1 MHFPK
6 RPLRRPMIGI
16 AVSMVVGISIASSFK
31 LPPGPLLCVALVLWV
46 AAFFLR
52 NRRCGS
58 LLVFGVVASLSAVW
72 FGVSTVGQHTNSFE
86 NGNVQLPI
94 PRIEAVGHVSTNPR
108 YYPFKNKKS
117 GMWLF
122 RVRLE
127 GMKSTNVWIKQ
138 GGELDVRVMGSLRS
152 DPVAEKEQRVWLRG
166 ELEEPY
172 RENGSLRLR
181 VYGPDC
187 CVSLAD
193 SRHSFFALCRSWRSE
208 AATRLEVGMKTHPG
222 ELAVLRALV
231 LGYRGEISAET
242 YARFQRTGLL
252 HIFAI
257 SGLHVGMIGLL
268 LVVAMKSFGVSRVWF
283 GVYLVPL
290 LFFYVAATGMT
301 ESALRAMIM
310 AAVFLLAPLF
320 RAKPD
325 VPSSIAFA
333 AALILLINPYA
344 LKSIGFVLSF
354 GIVGFIVMVYSRIP
368 LHWLPR
374 NAVGNYVVSLM
385 ITSLA
390 ASLASFPL
398 TMYYFGRFSPIG
410 LVGNLLVVPLT
421 FCILLSGWLSVLF
434 PPTSVIFNHASLV
447 FIKVMLKGMVFLDQ
461 IPGSSM
467 EVSRPHIGVLLLWCG
482 SVIYLFTHA
491 SRRRQII
498 KGVAFAGCAALW
510 AVLGCCGVPFF

>member
-1 MHFPK
+1 MVISG

-16 AVSMVVGISIASSFK
+16 AVSMVVGICVASSFE
-31 LPPGPLLCVALVLWV
+31 LRPAFVLCVALLLWF

-52 NRRCGS
+52 DRRCGS
-58 LLVFGVVASLSAVW
+58 LLVFGVVASVSAVW
-72 FGVSTVGQHTNSFE
+72 FGVSALGEHTNSFE
-86 NGNVQLPI
+86 NGNARLPI
-94 PRIEAVGHVSTNPR
+94 PRTEAVGHVSTKPR
-108 YYPFKNKKS
+108 YSPFKNKKS

-122 RVRLE
+122 HVRLE
-127 GMKSTNVWIKQ
+127 GMKSSNVWIKE

-152 DPVAEKEQRVWLRG
+152 DPVAEKGERVWLRG

-172 RENGSLRLR
+172 RENRSLRLK

-187 CVSLAD
+187 CLPLAD
-193 SRHSFFALCRSWRSE
+193 SRNSFFALCQRWRSE
-208 AATRLEVGMKTHPG
+208 AAKRLDVGMKTHP
-222 ELAVLRALV
+222 EERAVLRALV
-231 LGYRGEISAET
+231 LGYRGEIPSDA

-257 SGLHVGMIGLL
+257 SGLHVGMIGIL

-283 GVYLVPL
+283 GIFLVPL
-290 LFFYVAATGMT
+290 LFIYVAATGMT
-301 ESALRAMIM
+301 ESALRALIM

-325 VPSSIAFA
+325 VPSAIAFA
-333 AALILLINPYA
+333 AALILLFNPYA
-344 LKSIGFVLSF
+344 LKSVGFVLSF

-368 LHWLPR
+368 SHWLPR

-398 TMYYFGRFSPIG
+398 TIYYFGRFSPIA

-434 PPTSVIFNHASLV
+434 PPTSIIFNHASLV

-461 IPGSSM
+461 IPGSSL
-467 EVSRPHIGVLLLWCG
+467 EVSRPHFGVLLLWCG
-482 SVIYLFTHA
+482 SLIYLLTHA
-491 SRRRQII
+491 SCRRQII
-498 KGVAFAGCAALW
+498 NGVAFAGCAAVW
-510 AVLGCCGVPFF
+510 TVLGCCGLPFF